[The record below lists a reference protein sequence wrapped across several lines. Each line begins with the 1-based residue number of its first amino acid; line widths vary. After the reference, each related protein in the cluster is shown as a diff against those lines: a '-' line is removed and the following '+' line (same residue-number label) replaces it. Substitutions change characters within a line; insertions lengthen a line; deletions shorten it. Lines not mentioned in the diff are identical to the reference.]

1 MKSGNLNSEDGNEM
15 LRRCKKLINFDYN
28 DESIWS
34 NYHKLYQF
42 LRRCGFIRIAV
53 KQIVISYYY

>member
-1 MKSGNLNSEDGNEM
+1 M

-42 LRRCGFIRIAV
+42 FKGDVCFIRIAV